1 MERNTA
7 RELMDDP
14 AVDADELAGNFADIE
29 RANAWFGGS
38 RAMVRE
44 VFARDVQRVLDVGCG
59 SADIPRALLA
69 EGRRRGRALEVV
81 ALDRSAAI
89 LQIARERSRGE
100 PGLRFVQ
107 AEGEALPFGNGEFDV
122 AMCNLA
128 LHHFDPPAAV
138 KLLAE
143 LRRVAAVA
151 PLVCDLRRSRL
162 AYVATR
168 AFATFLAR
176 NRLTK
181 HDAPLSVL
189 RAYSPGE
196 ALQLARRAG
205 WRAPRVRRD
214 GLFRLVLS
222 DA

>member
-1 MERNTA
+1 MERSTA

-14 AVDADELAGNFADIE
+14 AVDAVELAENFADIE

-38 RAMVRE
+38 RSVVRE
-44 VFARDVQRVLDVGCG
+44 VFARDARRVLDVGCG

-69 EGRRRGRALEVV
+69 EGRRRGRRLEIV
-81 ALDRSAAI
+81 ALDRSATI

-100 PGLRFVQ
+100 SGLHFVQ
-107 AEGEALPFGNGEFDV
+107 AEGEALPFADAEFDV
-122 AMCNLA
+122 AVCSLA

-138 KLLAE
+138 KLLTE
-143 LRRVAAVA
+143 LRRVAVA

-162 AYVATR
+162 AYLATR

-189 RAYSPGE
+189 RAYSPLE

-205 WRAPRVRRD
+205 WRAPQVRRD
-214 GLFRLVLS
+214 ALFRMVLS

>member
-1 MERNTA
+1 MERSTA

-14 AVDADELAGNFADIE
+14 AVDAGELAENFADIE

-38 RAMVRE
+38 RAVVRE
-44 VFARDVQRVLDVGCG
+44 VFARDARRVLDVGCG

-69 EGRRRGRALEVV
+69 EGRRRGRGLEVV
-81 ALDRSAAI
+81 ALDRSAAV
-89 LQIARERSRGE
+89 LQIARERSHGE
-100 PGLRFVQ
+100 SGLQFVQ
-107 AEGEALPFGNGEFDV
+107 AEGEALPFGDGEFDV
-122 AMCNLA
+122 AICNLA

-138 KLLAE
+138 RLLAE
-143 LRRVAAVA
+143 LRRVAVA
-151 PLVCDLRRSRL
+151 PLVCDLRRSRF
-162 AYVATR
+162 AYLATR
-168 AFATFLAR
+168 GFATFLAR

-189 RAYSPGE
+189 RAYSPAE

-205 WRAPRVRRD
+205 WQAPRVRRD
-214 GLFRLVLS
+214 ALFRMVLS